1 MHLFSVYTE
10 LKAVA
15 QFLNQSLRAA
25 RTWFIKI
32 IDPVWIVGMSVHLCA
47 LARACVFVRT
57 RGYKYLVA

>member
-10 LKAVA
+10 LKAVV
-15 QFLNQSLRAA
+15 QFLNQALRAA

-32 IDPVWIVGMSVHLCA
+32 IDPVWIVGMSVHVCA
-47 LARACVFVRT
+47 LVRACVCVRA